1 MAAEEAMQ
9 LLKLDRSP
17 SAFELLRAV
26 QSAVSNAENN
36 HDLDPEDLVIKEAQ
50 ASDATRMRRLL
61 PRARGRAEV
70 IRKRSCHIL
79 VVVSDDEAVAARQS
93 QPRRGT
99 ARAGR

>member
-1 MAAEEAMQ
+1 MQ